1 MSYKE
6 SFFESCPSDP
16 LGQEFAIAAGVPA
29 KRSMRKTIFSK
40 CHFETERS
48 GVEKSGGE

>member
-29 KRSMRKTIFSK
+29 KFLWNRRKGKEHNEILK
-40 CHFETERS
+40 
-48 GVEKSGGE
+48 GENVAQPVK